1 MAGEL
6 ITGSKAVKDEL
17 EALLRK
23 IEFGIKGGSQ
33 SARLPWKK
41 HEISPL

>member
-23 IEFGIKGGSQ
+23 IEFWHQGQ
-33 SARLPWKK
+33 LPKC
-41 HEISPL
+41 EITLEET